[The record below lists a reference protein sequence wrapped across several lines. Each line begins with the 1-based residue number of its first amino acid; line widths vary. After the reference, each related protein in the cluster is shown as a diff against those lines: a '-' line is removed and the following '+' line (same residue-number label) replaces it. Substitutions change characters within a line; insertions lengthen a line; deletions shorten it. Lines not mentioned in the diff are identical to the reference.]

1 MRRWRRPKAR
11 RSGSTDATD
20 QTAAALAEEAATATR
35 RRSISRPSRWARL
48 GSPGLL
54 LAAVSGLVQGYFD
67 HTNQATAPQFTLYTR
82 FKSVRK
88 FVSFSFLITVTL

>member
-20 QTAAALAEEAATATR
+20 QTAAAVAEEAATATR
-35 RRSISRPSRWARL
+35 RRSISRPPRWARL

-67 HTNQATAPQFTLYTR
+67 QQPSNRSLLYIHDS
-82 FKSVRK
+82 KACGIH
-88 FVSFSFLITVTL
+88 VSFSFLITETL